1 MPFDFVLPDLG
12 EGTTEG
18 EVRKWIVKE
27 GDIVEEH
34 QTVLEIE
41 TDKAVVEVP
50 SPRKGKVLKIKKQE
64 GEIAKVG
71 EALMTIAEEG
81 GEEKPAE
88 KIEERPKPEE
98 RPKAEEKPKIEEEP
112 KPEEK
117 PAKKEE
123 PKKEKAP
130 EKEERPK
137 SVSVVGV
144 LPEEEEE
151 EAAEKKEE
159 KPKPK
164 PVEKEEPGREEK
176 KGGEEKEILATPAV
190 RALAKERGVDL
201 ETVKGSGPEGSITQ
215 DDVIKASMKEEKK
228 AEDRFGPV
236 ERIPL
241 RGLRRTIAK
250 NLILSQ
256 ETTAFV
262 TGMDEA
268 DITDL
273 WALREREKKALL
285 EKGIH
290 LTFLPFFIKAVIHAL
305 AEHPYLNASV
315 DEGKEDIILKK
326 YYTIGVAVDT
336 PDGLM
341 VPVIK
346 DAVKKTIL
354 ELAAEIQEL
363 SEKARERKIKL
374 EEMKGSTF
382 TITNYGHFGGIFAT
396 PIINYPEVAILGTG
410 KISEKPW
417 VKNGEI
423 VIRKIL
429 PLSLT
434 FDHRVT
440 DGVDSA
446 KFLTKV
452 INYLED
458 PALLFIESA

>member
-12 EGTTEG
+12 EGITEG
-18 EVRKWIVKE
+18 EIRKWLVKK
-27 GDIVEEH
+27 GDTVKEH

-41 TDKAVVEVP
+41 TDKAIVEVP
-50 SPRKGKVLKIKKQE
+50 SPKKGKVLKINKDI
-64 GEIAKVG
+64 GDIAKVG
-71 EALMTIAEEG
+71 EVLMTIAEEG
-81 GEEKPAE
+81 ETV
-88 KIEERPKPEE
+88 
-98 RPKAEEKPKIEEEP
+98 EEKPK
-112 KPEEK
+112 
-117 PAKKEE
+117 A
-123 PKKEKAP
+123 
-130 EKEERPK
+130 EERPK

-151 EAAEKKEE
+151 
-159 KPKPK
+159 
-164 PVEKEEPGREEK
+164 
-176 KGGEEKEILATPAV
+176 ILATPAV
-190 RALAKERGVDL
+190 RALAKEKGVKL
-201 ETVKGSGPEGSITQ
+201 ETIKGSGPGGSITR
-215 DDVIKASMKEEKK
+215 DDVIEASEKAKKEIPPIPPLLKGGE
-228 AEDRFGPV
+228 GGLV
-236 ERIPL
+236 ERMPL
-241 RGLRRTIAK
+241 KGLRRTIAK
-250 NLILSQ
+250 NLIMSQ
-256 ETTAFV
+256 KTTAFV

-273 WALREREKKALL
+273 WNLREREKKSLL

-290 LTFLPFFIKAVIHAL
+290 LTFLPFFIKALQHAL
-305 AEHPYLNASV
+305 IEHPLLNASV
-315 DEGKEDIILKK
+315 DEEKEEIIIKK
-326 YYTIGVAVDT
+326 YYNMGIAVDT

-346 DAVKKTIL
+346 DVDKKTIL
-354 ELAAEIQEL
+354 ELAKEIQEL
-363 SEKARERKIKL
+363 SQKARERKIKI

-396 PIINYPEVAILGTG
+396 PIINYPDVAILGTG

-417 VKNGEI
+417 VKGGQI
-423 VIRKIL
+423 AIRRIL

-446 KFLTKV
+446 RFLSKV